1 MRYKALL
8 ILIALMFSLCSCNN
22 ISYNDASTTQG
33 NNEDLITESTTV
45 KNETNSTSE
54 LSTITQPYEESESII
69 VSEKDTANSAETEPE
84 HTMVETE
91 TVPTIMGVTIPDK
104 KADMFYTDD
113 ANNKFIQA
121 VAQKYNVSA
130 DGLACIYSVPSDD
143 TNQVWQF
150 SSNERNPDTL
160 KYVYLV
166 SADCKTIC
174 RAGGVTGNDGMDM
187 TMGILTFQVAKQQ
200 IIPLFQ
206 EELNK

>member
-22 ISYNDASTTQG
+22 INYIDTSTTQG
-33 NNEDLITESTTV
+33 DNKDFITENTTPQGDTI
-45 KNETNSTSE
+45 NTE
-54 LSTITQPYEESESII
+54 LSTTTQPYEESESII
-69 VSEKDTANSAETEPE
+69 VSEKETVNSAETETE

-91 TVPTIMGVTIPDK
+91 TVPAIMGVTIPDK

-113 ANNKFIQA
+113 VNNKFIQA
-121 VAQKYNVSA
+121 VAKKYNISPE
-130 DGLACIYSVPSDD
+130 GLACVYAVPDDD

-166 SADCKTIC
+166 SADCKTIY
-174 RAGGVTGNDGMDM
+174 RAGGVTGNDGMDI

-206 EELNK
+206 EKLNK